1 MANFKDIPDFAPSA
15 TLWSAEGAAAGAPAA
30 SAAPACAA
38 ASARRAGARR
48 RLDPRTSLAVLL
60 MLNLIA
66 FAPTK
71 PWTEVAAV
79 ALCAATMIWCGRA
92 SAALRWLAAY
102 AAVFGASMAVAAFP
116 NEVTASFA
124 AMIVVFRRVFCVG
137 MFASNMIATTRVGEM
152 ASALQR
158 AHVPRGGV
166 VALCVALRFFPTMG
180 KEFSSVAEAMK
191 VRGMALS
198 PATVL
203 RHPALTAENLMVPV
217 MSRLAIVA
225 DELSNAAIVRGID
238 SAAERTSYYELRF
251 GPADALFAVLFAAV
265 VACVA
270 LIKLGVIA

>member
-1 MANFKDIPDFAPSA
+1 MANFKDIPDFTPSA
-15 TLWSAEGAAAGAPAA
+15 TLRSAGAAAAGAPEAP
-30 SAAPACAA
+30 AAPACAA

-79 ALCAATMIWCGRA
+79 GLCAATMLWCGRA

-102 AAVFGASMAVAAFP
+102 AAVFGASMAVVAFP

-191 VRGMALS
+191 VRGVALS

-238 SAAERTSYYELRF
+238 SAAARTSYYELRF
-251 GPADALFAVLFAAV
+251 GLSDTLFAALFGTV

>member
-1 MANFKDIPDFAPSA
+1 MANFKDIPEFAPSA
-15 TLWSAEGAAAGAPAA
+15 TLWSAE
-30 SAAPACAA
+30 AA
-38 ASARRAGARR
+38 ASSPVAVAREAAPSRRPGACR

-71 PWTEVAAV
+71 PWTEMAAV
-79 ALCAATMIWCGRA
+79 ALCAAVMVWCGR
-92 SAALRWLAAY
+92 SPAALRWLAAY

-116 NEVTASFA
+116 NEVTVSFA
-124 AMIVVFRRVFCVG
+124 AMIVVLRRVFCVG

-158 AHVPRGGV
+158 AHMPRGGV

-180 KEFSSVAEAMK
+180 KEFASVAEAMK

-198 PATVL
+198 PASVL

-238 SAAERTSYYELRF
+238 SSAARTSYYELRF
-251 GPADALFAVLFAAV
+251 GWADVLFAVLYGAV

-270 LIKLGVIA
+270 LIKLGAIA

>member
-1 MANFKDIPDFAPSA
+1 MSGR
-15 TLWSAEGAAAGAPAA
+15 TLPAI
-30 SAAPACAA
+30 
-38 ASARRAGARR
+38 
-48 RLDPRTSLAVLL
+48 LAVLL

-198 PATVL
+198 PATVSA
-203 RHPALTAENLMVPV
+203 RHACR
-217 MSRLAIVA
+217 SRFSVA
-225 DELSNAAIVRGID
+225 AN
-238 SAAERTSYYELRF
+238 SASAPR
-251 GPADALFAVLFAAV
+251 
-265 VACVA
+265 CW
-270 LIKLGVIA
+270 

>member
-38 ASARRAGARR
+38 AGARR

-158 AHVPRGGV
+158 AQ
-166 VALCVALRFFPTMG
+166 
-180 KEFSSVAEAMK
+180 

-238 SAAERTSYYELRF
+238 SAAARTSYYELRF
-251 GPADALFAVLFAAV
+251 GPADALFAALFGAV

>member
-38 ASARRAGARR
+38 AGARR

-238 SAAERTSYYELRF
+238 SAAARTSYYELRF
-251 GPADALFAVLFAAV
+251 GPADALFAALFGAV

>member
-1 MANFKDIPDFAPSA
+1 
-15 TLWSAEGAAAGAPAA
+15 
-30 SAAPACAA
+30 
-38 ASARRAGARR
+38 
-48 RLDPRTSLAVLL
+48 
-60 MLNLIA
+60 
-66 FAPTK
+66 
-71 PWTEVAAV
+71 
-79 ALCAATMIWCGRA
+79 A

-238 SAAERTSYYELRF
+238 SAAARTSYYELRF
-251 GPADALFAVLFAAV
+251 GPADALFAALFGAV

>member
-1 MANFKDIPDFAPSA
+1 
-15 TLWSAEGAAAGAPAA
+15 
-30 SAAPACAA
+30 
-38 ASARRAGARR
+38 
-48 RLDPRTSLAVLL
+48 

-191 VRGMALS
+191 VRGVALS

-238 SAAERTSYYELRF
+238 SAAARTSYYELRF
-251 GPADALFAVLFAAV
+251 GSADALFAALFGAV

>member
-38 ASARRAGARR
+38 ASARR
-48 RLDPRTSLAVLL
+48 
-60 MLNLIA
+60 
-66 FAPTK
+66 
-71 PWTEVAAV
+71 
-79 ALCAATMIWCGRA
+79 
-92 SAALRWLAAY
+92 AAY

-238 SAAERTSYYELRF
+238 SAAARTSYYELRF
-251 GPADALFAVLFAAV
+251 GPADALFAALFGAV